1 MLRSPFDWEP
11 TDVSEST
18 SGLPSRQLSAFTQPI
33 GPVPRTTRENTS
45 MKMLRLLVTDPILDS
60 IVEQSRLLAIQKGD
74 KSFDVSKE
82 EVLAFIGINVPMGI
96 IRLPRLRGYWSTSL
110 IFSFPWFPAIMSR
123 DRFFKISRYFHLVDA
138 TKQEKKGRKWV

>member
-1 MLRSPFDWEP
+1 MLRSLFDWEP

-33 GPVPRTTRENTS
+33 GPVPRTTRENTP

-82 EVLAFIGINVPMGI
+82 KYFPLLGSMLLWELFVCQDCVVIGLLA
-96 IRLPRLRGYWSTSL
+96 
-110 IFSFPWFPAIMSR
+110 
-123 DRFFKISRYFHLVDA
+123 
-138 TKQEKKGRKWV
+138 